1 LTVQLPLDIHNMLL
15 LMAADEDR
23 SLSNMVARCIRI
35 GHRVIKEEAGSD
47 EPE

>member
-23 SLSNMVARCIRI
+23 SLSNMVARTIRLY
-35 GHRVIKEEAGSD
+35 RNPGSD
-47 EPE
+47 EPK